1 MEDFEG
7 QQTNTPAGSQ
17 FFFLGKY
24 LSDDRK
30 VNFNG
35 SVNGM
40 EKAETIHHLTGEGR
54 LKGLG
59 RMLTVE
65 EAGIAKE
72 MNLDEH

>member
-1 MEDFEG
+1 
-7 QQTNTPAGSQ
+7 
-17 FFFLGKY
+17 
-24 LSDDRK
+24 
-30 VNFNG
+30 
-35 SVNGM
+35 M

>member
-1 MEDFEG
+1 
-7 QQTNTPAGSQ
+7 
-17 FFFLGKY
+17 
-24 LSDDRK
+24 
-30 VNFNG
+30 
-35 SVNGM
+35 M
-40 EKAETIHHLTGEGR
+40 EKAETTHHLTGEGR